1 MNEAANENEF
11 LATFVAEV
19 IAGCFQ
25 TQTNN
30 IDLIRFPPR
39 KTGGWLKTKSWLKEK
54 LVRAAAARGFVYAN
68 GNQPAEIAQ
77 KLTRI
82 LSANSDFNDFYRL
95 LGDEPS
101 RKQAVKLLAFS
112 VLGSDRIK
120 LPQNRPEFWQAVARV
135 DGDLLKKK
143 NTIPLAANNW
153 QLDLYD
159 LQPLRM
165 PITLHAHRLNILDT
179 FLLEQYRYEKGGVRI
194 AAEPGDT
201 VIDAGGCWGDSALY
215 FAHQSGPNG
224 HVYCFEFT
232 PANLEI
238 FARNLALNPALESR
252 ITVIPKAVWE
262 RSGETVAYDDRGPG
276 TALNGSVQPGSGPV
290 AQTVK
295 VDDFVRENS
304 LDRVD
309 LIKMDIEGA
318 EPQALRGAEQT
329 LRKFR
334 PKLAIAVYHKWDD
347 FITIPKY
354 LDELNLGYEFY
365 LDHFTIHQEE
375 TVLFARPA

>member
-1 MNEAANENEF
+1 MNETANENEF
-11 LATFVAEV
+11 LATFVTEV

-30 IDLIRFPPR
+30 TDLIRFPPR
-39 KTGGWLKTKSWLKEK
+39 PAGSWLKTKGWLKER
-54 LVRAAAARGFVYAN
+54 LVRTAAARGFVYAN

-82 LSANSDFNDFYRL
+82 LSANSAFSDFYRR

-101 RKQAVKLLAFS
+101 RRQAVKLLAFS
-112 VLGSDRIK
+112 VLGPDRIK
-120 LPQNRPEFWQAVARV
+120 LPQNTPEFWRAVARV
-135 DGDLLKKK
+135 DGDLLRQK
-143 NTIPLAANNW
+143 NTIPLAVNDWN
-153 QLDLYD
+153 LDLYD
-159 LQPLRM
+159 LSPLAL

-179 FLLEQYRYEKGGVRI
+179 FLLEQYRYDKGGVRI
-194 AAEPGDT
+194 AVQPGDT

-215 FAHQSGPNG
+215 FAHQAGPNG
-224 HVYCFEFT
+224 HVFCFEFT

-238 FARNLALNPALESR
+238 FAKNLALTPALEPR
-252 ITVIPKAVWE
+252 ITVIPKAVWD
-262 RSGETVAYDDRGPG
+262 RSGEPLVYEDRGPG
-276 TALNGSVQPGSGPV
+276 TALSRSALPGSGPV
-290 AQTVK
+290 AQTIT
-295 VDDFVRENS
+295 VDDFVNENS
-304 LDRVD
+304 LNRVD
-309 LIKMDIEGA
+309 LLKMDIEGA

-354 LDELNLGYEFY
+354 LHELNLGYEFY

-375 TVLFARPA
+375 TVLFARPV